1 MNRTMLGSQRLWS
14 AFEYTK
20 YTTTKPKERTTM
32 KQSIKSAVLGGIAA
46 VLLGGGTQAFA
57 QQERPNRGNFDPEQ
71 MRQRMMERYKE
82 QLAVKD
88 EGEWKIIQERIEK
101 VTAARREVGA
111 GGGFGMGF
119 GGRRGGGGPG
129 GGGDNA
135 GDGGNRGGGGGG
147 FRGEASPEAAAL
159 QKAIDSKA
167 PAEEIKQKLA
177 KLREARKEKEAKLEK
192 AQEDLRKVLSVS
204 QEASAVLLGLL
215 K

>member
-1 MNRTMLGSQRLWS
+1 
-14 AFEYTK
+14 
-20 YTTTKPKERTTM
+20 M
-32 KQSIKSAVLGGIAA
+32 KRSIKSAVLGGIAA
-46 VLLGGGTQAFA
+46 VLLSGATQAFA

-101 VTAARREVGA
+101 VTEARREVGA

-135 GDGGNRGGGGGG
+135 GGGGARPGGGGGL
-147 FRGEASPEAAAL
+147 RGEASPEAAAL

-167 PAEEIKQKLA
+167 PADEIKQKLA

-192 AQEDLRKVLSVS
+192 TQEDLRKVLSVS